1 MPITL
6 SAPIAGPV
14 VTKKEVVGFTID
26 LRAGMITIQ
35 FADMTAQGE
44 VVGQS
49 SGGCSIYAPDGAPLF
64 TQQEYASIKAAVYRI
79 GIAAG
84 VVAGTV
90 D

>member
-6 SAPIAGPV
+6 TTPIAGPTV
-14 VTKKEVVGFTID
+14 AKKEIVGFTID
-26 LRAGMITIQ
+26 LRGGMLSIN
-35 FADMTAQGE
+35 FADLTAQGE
-44 VVGQS
+44 IVGQS

-64 TQQEYASIKAAVYRI
+64 TQAEYSSIKAAVYRI

-90 D
+90 E

>member
-6 SAPIAGPV
+6 STPIAGPV
-14 VTKKEVVGFTID
+14 VAKKEVAGFTID
-26 LRAGMITIQ
+26 LRGGMLSIQ

-49 SGGCSIYAPDGAPLF
+49 GGGCSIYAPDGTPLF

-84 VVAGTV
+84 VVAGAV
-90 D
+90 E

>member
-6 SAPIAGPV
+6 GTPIAGPV
-14 VTKKEVVGFTID
+14 VTKKEVAGFHID
-26 LRAGMITIQ
+26 LRGGTLSIQ

-49 SGGCSIYAPDGAPLF
+49 SGGCSIYAPDGTPLF
-64 TQQEYASIKAAVYRI
+64 TQAEYASIKAAVYRI
-79 GIAAG
+79 GIATG

-90 D
+90 E

>member
-6 SAPIAGPV
+6 ETPIAGPV
-14 VTKKEVVGFTID
+14 VAKKEVIGFSID
-26 LRAGMITIQ
+26 LRGGMLSIQ
-35 FADMTAQGE
+35 FADLTAQGE

-49 SGGCSIYAPDGAPLF
+49 SGGCLIYAPDGAPLF
-64 TQQEYASIKAAVYRI
+64 TPAEYASIKAAVYRI

-90 D
+90 E

>member
-6 SAPIAGPV
+6 STPISGPV
-14 VTKKEVVGFTID
+14 VANKEVVGFSID
-26 LRAGMITIQ
+26 LRGGTLSIQ

-44 VVGQS
+44 IVGQS
-49 SGGCSIYAPDGAPLF
+49 SGGCSIYAPDGTPLF
-64 TQQEYASIKAAVYRI
+64 TQQEYASIKTAVYRI

-90 D
+90 E